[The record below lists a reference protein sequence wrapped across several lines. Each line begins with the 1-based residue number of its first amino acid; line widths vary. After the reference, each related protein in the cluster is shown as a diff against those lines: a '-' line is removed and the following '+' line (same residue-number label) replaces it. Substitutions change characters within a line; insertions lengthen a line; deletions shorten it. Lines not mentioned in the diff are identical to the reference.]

1 MSNFLEVVMSI
12 LVLPTEN
19 LALVVSGLA
28 LVVVLVAL
36 KVVIKVLNKHERGQ
50 RS

>member
-1 MSNFLEVVMSI
+1 MSNVLEVILSI
-12 LVLPTEN
+12 LVSPAEN

-36 KVVIKVLNKHERGQ
+36 KVVIKVLNKQERGQ
-50 RS
+50 SS

>member
-1 MSNFLEVVMSI
+1 MTNALEVILSI
-12 LVLPTEN
+12 LGVPAEN

-36 KVVIKVLNKHERGQ
+36 KIVIKVLNKQERRQ
-50 RS
+50 SS